1 MGALQTFEADTSPEQ
16 VVDVIAADGVAIVR
30 DLLEG
35 PEMAR
40 LVGELDPYLAAS
52 IAVSEGE
59 EHRHTRRVGALL
71 AKCPTTRD
79 LVQHPLILAVT
90 EQVLGPY
97 CARFQINYT
106 GVMYLDPGETAGRI
120 HRDTGFYPL
129 QNPCPPTV
137 LATMWAMT
145 DFTADNGATRLVLG
159 SHRWHDDRAPLP
171 EEIATAEMSAG
182 SVLLYTGNTL
192 HGPGANR
199 SNAARGGLAL
209 HYALGWLRQE
219 ENQYLVMPK
228 EEAARLP
235 KRLQELMGYDLG
247 TVMLGFVDHKHP
259 NEWLNGTG
267 GELSAEVVPEWLRDA
282 DRAIERIEVAGT
294 RATGRTSFDA
304 DADPPA

>member
-1 MGALQTFEADTSPEQ
+1 MAALQTFEADALPEA
-16 VVDVIAADGVAIVR
+16 VVAAITADGVAIVR
-30 DLLEG
+30 DLLDG
-35 PEMAR
+35 DALSR
-40 LVGELDPYLAAS
+40 LDGDLEPHLTTA
-52 IAVSEGE
+52 IAVGDGGEG
-59 EHRHTRRVGALL
+59 HRTRRVGALL
-71 AKCPTTRD
+71 SKCPATRD
-79 LVQHPLILAVT
+79 LVQHPLVLAIT

-106 GVMYLDPGETAGRI
+106 GVMYLDPGEVAGRV

-145 DFTADNGATRLVLG
+145 DFTADNGATRLVPG
-159 SHRWHDDRAPLP
+159 SHQWRDGRAPLP
-171 EEIATAEMSAG
+171 EEFATAQMSAG
-182 SVLLYTGNTL
+182 SVLLYTGSTL
-192 HGPGANR
+192 HGPGANH
-199 SNAARGGLAL
+199 SNASRGGLAL

-219 ENQYLVMPK
+219 ENQYLVMPP
-228 EEAARLP
+228 EEAAKLP

-294 RATGRTSFDA
+294 RATGRASFDP
-304 DADPPA
+304 DAGPP

>member
-1 MGALQTFEADTSPEQ
+1 M
-16 VVDVIAADGVAIVR
+16 
-30 DLLEG
+30 
-35 PEMAR
+35 R
-40 LVGELDPYLAAS
+40 LVP
-52 IAVSEGE
+52 
-59 EHRHTRRVGALL
+59 
-71 AKCPTTRD
+71 
-79 LVQHPLILAVT
+79 
-90 EQVLGPY
+90 
-97 CARFQINYT
+97 
-106 GVMYLDPGETAGRI
+106 
-120 HRDTGFYPL
+120 
-129 QNPCPPTV
+129 
-137 LATMWAMT
+137 
-145 DFTADNGATRLVLG
+145 G

-171 EEIATAEMSAG
+171 EEIAKAEMNAG

-219 ENQYLVMPK
+219 ENQYLVMRPK
-228 EEAARLP
+228 EAAKLP

-267 GELSAEVVPEWLRDA
+267 GELSAEVAPAWMHDA

-294 RATGRTSFDA
+294 RATGRAKFDA